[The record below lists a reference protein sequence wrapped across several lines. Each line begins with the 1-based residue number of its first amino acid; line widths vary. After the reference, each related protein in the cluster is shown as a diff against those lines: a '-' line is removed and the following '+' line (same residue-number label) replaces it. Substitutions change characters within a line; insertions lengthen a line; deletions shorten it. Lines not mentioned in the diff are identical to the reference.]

1 MAEEWVNK
9 LEERPEGKY
18 TEQSIEGKK
27 ENTECFPECINNA
40 WESNR
45 DWRKGN

>member
-9 LEERPEGKY
+9 LEERQEGKY

-27 ENTECFPECINNA
+27 ENTEWKQDPKLHTVNII
-40 WESNR
+40 
-45 DWRKGN
+45 